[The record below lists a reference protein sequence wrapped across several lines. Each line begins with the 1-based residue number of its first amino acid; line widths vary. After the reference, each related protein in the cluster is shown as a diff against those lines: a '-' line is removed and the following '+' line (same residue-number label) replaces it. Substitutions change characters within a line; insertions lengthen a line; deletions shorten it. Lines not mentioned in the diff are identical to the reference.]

1 MSVAATNDDA
11 NNDKYASKTDR
22 FNNQPPE
29 EYRQRGT
36 ERDPY
41 RIFDF
46 KNQSALSGID
56 TYQSAHQ
63 ANQSLKSS
71 PQIQGFP
78 QIHPQ
83 TKSPKN

>member
-22 FNNQPPE
+22 FNNQPAE
-29 EYRQRGT
+29 VYRQRGT

-41 RIFDF
+41 RMFDL

-56 TYQSAHQ
+56 TCQSTHQ